1 MSAKPADLPEQR
13 AHLRLTL
20 HADGRLSEPY
30 AGQHA
35 VELLDISATGARI
48 ATYRRF
54 VAGQQVYLTVDQL
67 RAIKCIVRWAK
78 PGEIGVAFERP
89 LHVAVLDHLAAV
101 HRAGVR

>member
-1 MSAKPADLPEQR
+1 MSALPDDQR
-13 AHLRLTL
+13 DQRHAMRLTL

-35 VELLDISATGARI
+35 IELIDISATGARI

-54 VAGQQVYLTVDQL
+54 TPGHQLYLTFDQL
-67 RAIKCIVRWAK
+67 RSIKCEVRWAR

-89 LHVAVLDHLAAV
+89 LHIAVLDHIAATYQ
-101 HRAGVR
+101 RTGR